1 MLLVAFNKYIR
12 LYVNRLFNYQHTHTH
27 THISIIQLFYVYIT
41 NSFLMLASQSATP
54 PKK

>member
-12 LYVNRLFNYQHTHTH
+12 LYVNRLFNYQHTH

>member
-1 MLLVAFNKYIR
+1 MLLVASNKYIR
-12 LYVNRLFNYQHTHTH
+12 LYVNRLFHYQHTHTH